1 LKSSEEALAV
11 TEAMTALMTDRR
23 PGKRERLAAATLLR
37 DAWRDARPA
46 SQTAKPRL
54 ALTTCTTCDILCE
67 RRPTV
72 QALEHLLCEA
82 QGHIGVADGIEVT
95 GRRRGGQR
103 SLEIRVKRGVEPSS
117 AEGGSPPAPAV
128 SDRHSAGRK
137 GPSDPLHGRLRIIL
151 ARLLLEVQ
159 GAKLTCAMGE
169 DECWT
174 ALIEFP
180 GRG

>member
-1 LKSSEEALAV
+1 V
-11 TEAMTALMTDRR
+11 C
-23 PGKRERLAAATLLR
+23 G
-37 DAWRDARPA
+37 
-46 SQTAKPRL
+46 TAKPRL

-72 QALEHLLCEA
+72 QALEHLLREA
-82 QGHIGVADGIEVT
+82 QGHIDAADCIEVT

-103 SLEIRVKRGVEPSS
+103 SLEMRVKRGVEPSF
-117 AEGGSPPAPAV
+117 AEGARPLAATV
-128 SDRHSAGRK
+128 SDRHSTARK
-137 GPSDPLHGRLRIIL
+137 GSSDPLHGRLRIIL

-159 GAKLTCAMGE
+159 GAKLTCTMGE
-169 DECWT
+169 DGCWA

>member
-1 LKSSEEALAV
+1 
-11 TEAMTALMTDRR
+11 MTALMADRR
-23 PGKRERLAAATLLR
+23 AGKRERLAAATLLR
-37 DAWRDARPA
+37 DAWRDARAA
-46 SQTAKPRL
+46 SGTAKPRL

-72 QALEHLLCEA
+72 QALEHLLREA
-82 QGHIGVADGIEVT
+82 QGHIDAADCIEVT

-103 SLEIRVKRGVEPSS
+103 SLEMRVKRRSEPFAWGSDPLPAKGVRPLAST
-117 AEGGSPPAPAV
+117 V
-128 SDRHSAGRK
+128 SDRRSPQRK
-137 GPSDPLHGRLRIIL
+137 GSDPLHDPLHGRLRIIL

-159 GAKLTCAMGE
+159 GAKLTCTMGE
-169 DECWT
+169 DGCWA